1 MLPPREKWLA
11 ARTFLFCFS
20 KMDPVKQE
28 LLAYGFSID
37 RSEFR
42 NLIGKE
48 IQFTATVSQIGHRPK
63 SQSKKLVQ
71 TCLLTG
77 ITVTYEESHFEID
90 HLWVDKK
97 ATLKGVPIGKF
108 CHGKAVVAVYERA
121 NGSRDFNLRKVKI
134 LKISKDK
141 K

>member
-1 MLPPREKWLA
+1 
-11 ARTFLFCFS
+11 
-20 KMDPVKQE
+20 MDPVKQE
-28 LLAYGFSID
+28 LLAYGFGID

-48 IQFTATVSQIGHRPK
+48 IQFTATVSQVGYRPK
-63 SQSKKLVQ
+63 PQSKKLIQ

-77 ITVTYEESHFEID
+77 ITVTYEDSLFEIE

-97 ATLKGVPIGKF
+97 ATLKGVLVGKF
-108 CHGKAVVAVYERA
+108 CHGKAIVAVYERA
-121 NGSRDFNLRKVKI
+121 NGIKDFNLRKLKI

>member
-1 MLPPREKWLA
+1 MVCGA
-11 ARTFLFCFS
+11 NFFFVS
-20 KMDPVKQE
+20 QKMDPVKQE

-63 SQSKKLVQ
+63 SQSKKLAQ

-77 ITVTYEESHFEID
+77 ITVTYEESDFEID

-97 ATLKGVPIGKF
+97 GTLKGVLVGKF
-108 CHGKAVVAVYERA
+108 CHGKAIVSVYERA
-121 NGSRDFNLRKVKI
+121 NGVKDFNLRKVKI